1 MALLSGRAVAAE
13 RSLVIPERTV
23 CRSVLMVY
31 ELRRILGC
39 DLEPSTV
46 VLGSLLHGCYDR
58 LSPRT
63 PADHLRCERPFQ
75 ALSVPGMCVLYVV
88 ICVCVRLSVLVLA
101 FARGYVRSRF

>member
-13 RSLVIPERTV
+13 RSLVSPERTV

-46 VLGSLLHGCYDR
+46 VLGSLLHGCYMVG
-58 LSPRT
+58 T